1 MSKFNTRTLAHPH
14 IRTFPPPTKLL
25 SMKKLS
31 NFILIISFTLIS
43 AISSA
48 QIVYITPGG
57 SGTMDG
63 SSWANALPGNNPGT
77 GGYTRLSDTLR
88 HSVSGTQFWVAEG
101 TYLPCVDND
110 RTKSFEILQNVS
122 VYGGF
127 AGNETNITARD
138 WKTHQTIFSGNIGY
152 DSLKTDNCHHVVKTT
167 GNNWTQVS
175 NLDGL
180 YIADGYALENGAPQ
194 NDKRLIAGGIY
205 IYPNTKLTVFQCTI
219 YDNTAYSYGGGL
231 YNEGLMTVSHCHF
244 YNNKNLLSNAKG
256 GAICI
261 FSSQASYILY
271 SVFNNNDGYYMGGAI
286 AMNSNSH
293 IINCL
298 IYNNKATNGG
308 GVFSFSGNNTIRN
321 STIVNNS
328 GKDVYVFYN
337 TSTLIQNSIIW
348 GGGGIL
354 NSGTPLISNS
364 CIQGGFAGTNNT
376 AENPYFRFPNAVV
389 GLDYS
394 GFIPD
399 WTLFPCSPCVN
410 TGDSTLLLSNLTVD
424 LAGNTRVMDGALDMG
439 AYETDLSNAEP
450 YTIDYSPGKIYVN
463 DTFFYHGLGTSWP
476 DALGG
481 NAFSCKYRGKTL
493 LYEVMKDAP
502 AGTNIWVKKGIYTAS
517 RWDERTVG
525 FTFGKGVHVL
535 GGFSG
540 FESYSSERD
549 TNNYS
554 ILSGNIG
561 NQNLVTD
568 NAYHVI
574 LQEAETIAPSDTIYL
589 ENIIVQEGYAN
600 GTETN
605 NQAGGLWVKK
615 NQQILFENCI
625 LRNNYAAVDGGGVV
639 SDTLSIL
646 LFHKTRISDNSCGG
660 EGGGLIN
667 RGLLFLSESKIA
679 GNNSIS
685 RGGGLSNLPLGV
697 TNIQYSS
704 VDSNQVGTPYAYSRG
719 GGIYNSGAL
728 NISRSEIRYNT
739 ANEKGGGV
747 FNDTGGFLSLN
758 FSQVSYNFAN
768 VESSTVAEAKGG
780 GGLYN
785 TGVMNIRNSLIANN
799 KSKGYAGGIYN
810 PTQLINSVIVN
821 NLATTK
827 WYNGIFFGGNGGI
840 HNINPNM
847 EVINCTFA
855 NNAHSGIGGTPL
867 TLKNCIV
874 WNNQSEIPINSTLY
888 SCCIK
893 GFPLSNEVSN
903 ENPEFLQPSAGI
915 GDTYNGINA
924 DWSIPQ
930 CSPYVN
936 RGQNSFLLTL
946 DSLDYYGSTRVIDG
960 IVDLG
965 AIEANNINPH
975 FVDYSTGVIYVDTTN
990 QNSNNGNSWE
1000 NALAGN
1006 APTCRYPGYTML
1018 YQALREAPPETQF
1031 WLKNGSYLPCS
1042 DQDRQKYFQVINGMK
1057 VYGGFS
1063 GFENDPAERD
1073 SVLMNTIFSGNI
1085 GVSADTA
1092 DNSCKLFLLNDLSNA
1107 SDTSTNYFDG
1117 ISFSHTMTNGTGLL
1131 SRGGCMEIGLGRK
1144 VAMTNCNFKNNFGN
1158 QSIIYNSGVMK
1169 LTNSSMVHNNSSTNM
1184 SNESSATLYVSSSR
1198 FQLLKSVISNNNI
1211 LEVKDCYFNE
1221 NTGTSISSN
1230 NSCILRNNF
1239 FHHNYAAPISN
1250 SGQAEVSDSRFV
1262 QNVNGTGSIYNLGN
1276 IILKDCDFQY
1286 NKSDS
1291 VKFINGYYVFP
1302 FMVAP
1307 AVIKNVSG
1315 NFLIQ
1320 NCTFFR
1326 NYSFGHGGAI
1336 YNSGNLTIDSSQFDG
1351 NASGIMQV
1359 FQTGGMFNV
1368 IWTSNLY
1375 TGGSI
1380 SNYGTCS
1387 ITTSRFINGFS
1398 TIGGAF
1404 YNNGGHQLNINNCQF
1419 SNNFSQRLGGVL
1431 MNEGLTEISN
1441 SLLINNES
1449 GSSNL
1454 NNAIISIGN
1463 GSKTTIVNSVLSNNK
1478 SNTNHGLIETGY
1490 HRLSTDVVSFTPDT
1504 LTISNSILWT
1514 NTGGIAN
1521 NNNSIIT
1528 VTNSTMQNGYPGFGN
1543 ISQDPLFVHPCVKQ
1557 GRDSSVFL
1565 DDWHLR
1571 GCSPCINTGNNSL
1584 INDPTDLD
1592 GNPRIVE
1599 TVDMGAYEYQTIP
1612 TGNWVYGDI
1621 EYDNA
1626 DSTVVDSVM
1635 VKLKSGEV
1643 VIDSFLTRSPGEFC
1657 FSNVQPGNYTIEC
1670 SSSRSWG
1677 GVNSV
1682 DALLILKHFTEISQ
1696 LTNLRLQAAYIDGNT
1711 WLNSIDALLIA
1722 KRYTGYIMNYP
1733 QSDWLFEPAN
1743 IVVGNANAEVRV
1755 KAICRGDVNGSYVP

>member
-1 MSKFNTRTLAHPH
+1 MLA
-14 IRTFPPPTKLL
+14 
-25 SMKKLS
+25 
-31 NFILIISFTLIS
+31 ILTISLTIIQANSIG
-43 AISSA
+43 
-48 QIVYITPGG
+48 QIVYITPTG
-57 SGTMDG
+57 SGNMDG
-63 SSWANALPGNNPGT
+63 SSWTNALPGNNPGI

-88 HSVSGTQFWVAEG
+88 HAVSGSQFWVAEG
-101 TYLPCVDND
+101 TYLPCMDDD
-110 RTKSFEILQNVS
+110 RNKTFEILQNVS

-127 AGNETNITARD
+127 AGNEMNITARD
-138 WKTHQTIFSGNIGY
+138 WKTQQTIFSGNIGD
-152 DSLKTDNCHHVVKTT
+152 DSLKTDNCYHVIKTT

-180 YIADGYALENGAPQ
+180 YVAHGYALENGAPQ
-194 NDKRLIAGGIY
+194 NDKRLNAGGVY
-205 IYPNTKLTVFQCTI
+205 IYPNTKLTIFQCTL
-219 YDNTAYSYGGGL
+219 YNNTAYSAGGGL
-231 YNEGLMTVSHCHF
+231 CNEGLMTVTHCHF
-244 YNNKNLLSNAKG
+244 YNNKNLGSTAKG

-261 FSSQASYILY
+261 FSSQASYIRHT
-271 SVFNNNDGYYMGGAI
+271 VFNNNDGYYMGGAI
-286 AMNSNSH
+286 HTNSNTH
-293 IINCL
+293 IVNCL

-308 GVFSFSGNNTIRN
+308 GVFSTGSNNTIRN
-321 STIVNNS
+321 TTSTNNS
-328 GKDVYVFYN
+328 GKDIYVFYN
-337 TSTLIQNSIIW
+337 TSTIIQNSIVW
-348 GGGGIL
+348 GGGIQSL
-354 NSGTPLISNS
+354 GTPSVSNS

-376 AENPYFRFPNAVV
+376 AENPYFRLPSTVV
-389 GLDYS
+389 GLDFS

-410 TGDSTLLLSNLTVD
+410 NGDSILLPSDLTDD
-424 LAGNTRVMDGALDMG
+424 LVGNTRIMDGALDMG

-450 YTIDYSPGKIYVN
+450 YIIDYSPGIIYVN
-463 DTFFYHGLGTSWP
+463 DTAFFHGLGTSWP

-493 LYEVMKDAP
+493 LFEVMKDAP
-502 AGTNIWVKKGIYTAS
+502 AGTNIWVKKGMYIAS

-540 FESYSSERD
+540 SESYSSERD

-561 NQNLVTD
+561 NQNLMND

-574 LQEAETIAPSDTIYL
+574 LQEAETTALSDTIYL
-589 ENIIVQEGYAN
+589 EKIIVQEGYAN
-600 GTETN
+600 GTGTN
-605 NQAGGLWVKK
+605 NQAGGLWLKK
-615 NQQILFENCI
+615 NQRVLFDNCI
-625 LRNNYAAVDGGGVV
+625 IKNNYAVVHGGGVV

-646 LFHKTRISDNSCGG
+646 MFHKTRISNNSCGD
-660 EGGGLIN
+660 EGGGLLN
-667 RGLLFLSESKIA
+667 RGLLFLTESKIA
-679 GNNSIS
+679 RNSSIS
-685 RGGGLSNLPLGV
+685 RGGGISNLPLGV
-697 TNIQYSS
+697 INIQYSS
-704 VDSNQVGTPYAYSRG
+704 VDSNQVGSPYGYSRG
-719 GGIYNSGAL
+719 GGLYNSGAL
-728 NISRSEIRYNT
+728 NISRSEIKYNT
-739 ANEKGGGV
+739 VNEKGGGV
-747 FNDTGGFLSLN
+747 FNDTGGFLNLD
-758 FSQVSYNFAN
+758 FSQVAYNLAN
-768 VESSTVAEAKGG
+768 VHNSTVAEAKGG

-785 TGVMNIRNSLIANN
+785 IGEMNIRNAMIANN
-799 KSKGYAGGIYN
+799 KSNGYAGGIYN
-810 PTQLINSVIVN
+810 PTQLINSIIVN
-821 NLATTK
+821 NFATTH
-827 WYNGIFFGGNGGI
+827 WSNNINYGGFGGL
-840 HNINPNM
+840 HNINPNL

-855 NNAHSGIGGTPL
+855 NNVHSGIGGVPI

-874 WNNQSEIPINSTLY
+874 WNNQAEIPANSNLY
-888 SCCIK
+888 ACCIK
-893 GFPLSNEVSN
+893 DYPLSYEVSN
-903 ENPEFLQPSAGI
+903 ENPQFIQPSAGI
-915 GDTYNGINA
+915 GETFDGISAN
-924 DWSIPQ
+924 WSIPQ

-936 RGQNSFLLTL
+936 KGQNSFLTTA
-946 DSLDYYGSTRVIDG
+946 DSLDFNGLTRIFDG
-960 IVDLG
+960 ITDLG
-965 AIEANNINPH
+965 ASEAQNINLH
-975 FVDYSTGVIYVDTTN
+975 VIDYSTGVIFVDTAYQT
-990 QNSNNGNSWE
+990 SNTGNSWD

-1018 YQALREAPPETQF
+1018 YQAFREAPPGTQF
-1031 WLKNGSYLPCS
+1031 WLKNGSYFPCT
-1042 DQDRQKYFQVINGMK
+1042 DQDRQKYFQIINGIK

-1063 GFENDPAERD
+1063 GYEIVPAERD
-1073 SVLMNTIFSGNI
+1073 SVLMNTIFSGNL
-1085 GVSADTA
+1085 GMSGDTA
-1092 DNSCKLFLLNDLSNA
+1092 DNSCKLFFLNDLSIV
-1107 SDTSTNYFDG
+1107 SDTSNNYFDG
-1117 ISFSHTMTNGTGLL
+1117 IRFSHTMTNGAGLL

-1144 VAMTNCNFKNNFGN
+1144 VILTNCNFKNNFGN
-1158 QSIIYNSGVMK
+1158 QSIIFNSGVMK
-1169 LTNSSMVHNNSSTNM
+1169 LSHSSMLHNNSFTNI
-1184 SNESSATLYVSSSR
+1184 SNESTATLNVSSSR

-1221 NTGTSISSN
+1221 NTGTSIGSN
-1230 NSCILRNNF
+1230 NSCILTNNF
-1239 FHHNYAAPISN
+1239 FHHNYATPISN

-1291 VKFINGYYVFP
+1291 VKFINGHYVFT

-1307 AVIKNVSG
+1307 AAIKNVSG
-1315 NFLIQ
+1315 NFLIK
-1320 NCTFFR
+1320 NCNFFR

-1351 NASGIMQV
+1351 NASGIMQI

-1387 ITTSRFINGFS
+1387 ITTTRFSNGFA
-1398 TIGGAF
+1398 TIGGAI
-1404 YNNGGHQLNINNCQF
+1404 YNNKGHPLNINNCIF
-1419 SNNFSQRLGGVL
+1419 NNNFAQRLGGAL
-1431 MNEGLTEISN
+1431 MNEGTAEISN
-1441 SLLINNES
+1441 SLLVNNES

-1463 GSKTTIVNSVLSNNK
+1463 GCKTTIENCVLSNNK
-1478 SNTNHGLIETGY
+1478 SNTSHGLIETGY
-1490 HRLSTDVVSFTPDT
+1490 HRLSTDVVSATPDT
-1504 LTISNSILWT
+1504 LTISNSIIWA

-1521 NNNSIIT
+1521 NNNSAIT

-1543 ISQDPLFVHPCVKQ
+1543 ISEDPLFVHPSVKQ

-1565 DDWHLR
+1565 VNWHLR
-1571 GCSPCINTGNNSL
+1571 GCSPCINTGNNNF
-1584 INDPTDLD
+1584 INDSTDLD

-1635 VKLKSGEV
+1635 VKLKSGDM
-1643 VIDSFLTRSPGEFC
+1643 VIDSFLTRSHGEFC

-1670 SSSRSWG
+1670 SSARSWG

-1682 DALLILKHFTEISQ
+1682 DALLILKHFTELSQ
-1696 LTNLRLQAAYIDGNT
+1696 LANLRLLAAFIDGNS

-1722 KRYTGYIMNYP
+1722 KRYTGNIMQYP
-1733 QSDWLFEPAN
+1733 QPDWVFEPKV
-1743 IVVGNANAEVRV
+1743 ISVGTSNAEVKV
-1755 KAICRGDVNGSYVP
+1755 KALCRGDVNGSYVP